1 MKPGRRRNY
10 EREQVNMRI
19 INMNAKKLAIVGSLG
34 LALVVGRSANAGTG
48 GSASA
53 IQQAIASNS
62 VDSIKAE
69 LERAE
74 FLVCAACVDL
84 VTPLVDHPDYRVR
97 EVAGWWLAR
106 RAIARQVQVAMLNR
120 LSQPDS
126 TAALNA
132 ADVLG
137 AFHFVSS
144 IPALGAA
151 LSNPLFSGE
160 ARAEM
165 AKALGTIGRP
175 AGTQYLTTALADSDP
190 QVRSA
195 SLLALR
201 TSRASTTAASRRRS
215 SATPTRACA
224 PRRWSPSGC
233 SSTRWCASPGGG
245 ALRSVADGAQESGL
259 GAGRDWGLCL
269 RRRRGPAER
278 RRQRSEPARPLAGQG
293 RADQAHPVT
302 PLLRRWSALTTRSG
316 VDTIGVPGMR
326 SSHRAGS
333 VTGSQSRLRR
343 CSSAADRRRRPKQHF
358 YDVHIQPILNG
369 SCIGNTSPCTAS
381 RRPGHRGTALGN
393 LDLTSFD
400 RVQKRRDVLRKYG
413 SYP

>member
-1 MKPGRRRNY
+1 M
-10 EREQVNMRI
+10 NMRI
-19 INMNAKKLAIVGSLG
+19 INMNAKKLAIVASLG
-34 LALVVGRSANAGTG
+34 LALVAGRSANAGTG
-48 GSASA
+48 GNAST

-69 LERAE
+69 LERTE

-106 RAIARQVQVAMLNR
+106 RAIAKQVQVAMLNR

-137 AFHFVSS
+137 AFHYVSS

-151 LSNPLFSGE
+151 LSNPLFSGA

-201 TSRASTTAASRRRS
+201 TIPGFHDGSVAAPLISDGDAGVRSDAVVTVGMFKYAGGAPALVAALSDPSQTVRKKAAWALGEIGAS
-215 SATPTRACA
+215 
-224 PRRWSPSGC
+224 
-233 SSTRWCASPGGG
+233 SSTA
-245 ALRSVADGAQESGL
+245 
-259 GAGRDWGLCL
+259 
-269 RRRRGPAER
+269 GPAL
-278 RRQRSEPARPLAGQG
+278 QNAAANDPSPLVRSLAK
-293 RADQAHPVT
+293 A
-302 PLLRRWSALTTRSG
+302 ALS
-316 VDTIGVPGMR
+316 
-326 SSHRAGS
+326 
-333 VTGSQSRLRR
+333 
-343 CSSAADRRRRPKQHF
+343 K
-358 YDVHIQPILNG
+358 
-369 SCIGNTSPCTAS
+369 
-381 RRPGHRGTALGN
+381 
-393 LDLTSFD
+393 LT
-400 RVQKRRDVLRKYG
+400 Q
-413 SYP
+413 